1 MNLILYGMM
10 GVGKTTVGALLAK
23 RMGRR
28 WVDTDHIIEEKY
40 GDIAELFHRFGEE
53 YFRRLETETVQTLAK
68 QDGLVIS
75 VGGGLVL
82 CEENVSLF
90 KRNGVFVH
98 LCASAQTLQERLT
111 ANPSRPLLQ
120 TGNVKERLQDLL
132 KARTSVYEK
141 IADFTV
147 DTDGKRAEETAKEI
161 LFLTSENW

>member
-10 GVGKTTVGALLAK
+10 GVGKTTVGALLGQCT
-23 RMGRR
+23 GRR
-28 WVDTDHIIEEKY
+28 WVDTDQLIEEKY

-53 YFRRLETETVQTLAK
+53 YFRSLETEMVQTLAK

-82 CEENVSLF
+82 CEENVSLL
-90 KRNGVFVH
+90 KRNGVFMY
-98 LCASAQTLQERLT
+98 LRASVQTLEERLT

-120 TGNVKERLQDLL
+120 TGNVKERVQGLL
-132 KARTSVYEK
+132 KTRASVYEK

-147 DTDGKRAEETAKEI
+147 DTDEKTAEEIAKGI
-161 LFLTSENW
+161 LFLTSGN